1 MLWLLLGGA
10 LRGEKTDVFFY
21 GMGLGEV
28 GRRRKREPKNAF
40 GAVGHGATGGSPL
53 PRTLCAL

>member
-1 MLWLLLGGA
+1 MLWLA

-28 GRRRKREPKNAF
+28 GRSRKREPKNAF